1 MLEIFR
7 VLLISHFLD
16 LRILNMLL
24 FVEGK
29 YFLWQDNEMLSMIA
43 QKCGI
48 RCLMENL
55 FLFWFEMESFQDDP
69 ILGFLQDFLYMIGK
83 GAQKL
88 WLLGILIL
96 FFGNSLLRQL
106 PIHQKTCLISMW
118 MVPLQEGV
126 DILIFGILLE
136 YSNENQEVHRDNYFP
151 QYIPINV
158 IPLDNNASSLFL
170 ISNLFQLVI
179 IVFSHILNID
189 SKQLRGIILFIQVF
203 IFLVLDVPMDM

>member
-136 YSNENQEVHRDNYFP
+136 YSNENQEVQQEDHSLVFMVLSVV
-151 QYIPINV
+151 IPGINV
-158 IPLDNNASSLFL
+158 FCQFL